1 MTVVRAQPI
10 ILRKKVI
17 NLKVNELKI
26 DAYASIGPNTILVD
40 IVPSYIY
47 ENGRRTEKL
56 SGYRYV
62 VALPAH
68 SLDKLSVKIEGD
80 EKLLERSEDEFPVV
94 EFDGLVMS
102 LYWTPSGYQVS
113 ARASGIRRCEE

>member
-1 MTVVRAQPI
+1 MKIT
-10 ILRKKVI
+10 
-17 NLKVNELKI
+17 ELKI
-26 DAYASIGPNTILVD
+26 DALASIGPNPILVD

-47 ENGRRTEKL
+47 ENGHRTEKL

-68 SLDKLSVKIEGD
+68 SLDKLSVKIESD
-80 EKLLERSEDEFPVV
+80 KMLIERSEDEFPVV
-94 EFDGLVMS
+94 EFDGLEMS
-102 LYWTPSGYQVS
+102 LYWTPTGYQVS

>member
-1 MTVVRAQPI
+1 MKI
-10 ILRKKVI
+10 
-17 NLKVNELKI
+17 NELKI
-26 DAYASIGPNTILVD
+26 DAYASIGPNPILVD

-47 ENGRRTEKL
+47 ESGRRTEKL

-68 SLDKLSVKIEGD
+68 SLDKLSVKIESD
-80 EKLLERSEDEFPVV
+80 EMLIERSEDEFPVV
-94 EFDGLVMS
+94 EFDGLEIS
-102 LYWTPSGYQVS
+102 IYWTPTGYQVS

>member
-1 MTVVRAQPI
+1 M
-10 ILRKKVI
+10 
-17 NLKVNELKI
+17 KVNELKI
-26 DAYASIGPNTILVD
+26 DAYASIGPNPILVD

-47 ENGRRTEKL
+47 ESGRRTEKL

-68 SLDKLSVKIEGD
+68 SLDKLSVKIESD
-80 EKLLERSEDEFPVV
+80 KMLIERPENEFPVV
-94 EFDGLVMS
+94 EFDGLEIS
-102 LYWTPSGYQVS
+102 IYWTPTGYQVS

>member
-1 MTVVRAQPI
+1 M
-10 ILRKKVI
+10 
-17 NLKVNELKI
+17 KVNELKI
-26 DAYASIGPNTILVD
+26 DAYASIGPNPILVD

-47 ENGRRTEKL
+47 EHGNRTDKL

-68 SLDKLSVKIEGD
+68 SLDKLSVKIESD
-80 EKLLERSEDEFPVV
+80 KMLIERSEDEFPVV
-94 EFDGLVMS
+94 EFDGLEMS
-102 LYWTPSGYQVS
+102 LYWTPTGYQVS

>member
-1 MTVVRAQPI
+1 MKIT
-10 ILRKKVI
+10 
-17 NLKVNELKI
+17 ELKI
-26 DAYASIGPNTILVD
+26 DAYASIGPNPILVD

-68 SLDKLSVKIEGD
+68 SLDKLSVKID
-80 EKLLERSEDEFPVV
+80 SDTMLIERSEDEFPVV
-94 EFDGLVMS
+94 EFDGLVLS
-102 LYWTPSGYQVS
+102 LYWTPVGHQVS